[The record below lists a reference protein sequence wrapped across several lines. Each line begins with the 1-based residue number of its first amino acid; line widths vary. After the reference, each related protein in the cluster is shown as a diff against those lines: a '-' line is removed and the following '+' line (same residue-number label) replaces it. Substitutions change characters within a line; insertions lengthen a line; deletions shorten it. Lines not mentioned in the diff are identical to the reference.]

1 MSRNRIL
8 KLLGISKGTLYYQ
21 KKGYPATRQ
30 SCERVGVEDINVIK
44 LICNQKPTYGT
55 PRVKA
60 ILNRDH
66 GLTLTSYKVYRIMKR
81 ENLLLPKPKVSR
93 NERTHTGKI
102 EVSESNSRW
111 ASDITSFNL
120 WNKVKLRFTY
130 ILDCCDR
137 NILAFRLGRH
147 IVASDIE
154 QMVQESLL
162 KRFGKLSGNHKLEFL
177 HDNGPEYLEK
187 IFQKQLKDWEVINCN
202 TPTYSPQSNGMCE
215 SFNGTFKRDY
225 LYQNCL
231 ESEED
236 VQGMIGKWIEE
247 YNNYAPHSG
256 LGMMSPNDFFK
267 LKLAA

>member
-1 MSRNRIL
+1 M
-8 KLLGISKGTLYYQ
+8 
-21 KKGYPATRQ
+21 
-30 SCERVGVEDINVIK
+30 ERFDAESIPVIK
-44 LICNQKPTYGT
+44 LICNQKPTYGM

-60 ILNRDH
+60 ILNRDY
-66 GLTLTSYKVYRIMKR
+66 GLKLTRHKVYQIMNR
-81 ENLLLPKPKVSR
+81 ENLLLIKPNISR
-93 NERTHTGKI
+93 KERAYSGKI
-102 EVSESNSRW
+102 EVSESNIRW
-111 ASDITSFNL
+111 ASDITSFRL
-120 WNKVKLRFTY
+120 WDNVKLRFTY

-137 NILAFRLGRH
+137 NILAFRLNRH
-147 IVASDIE
+147 IVAADIE
-154 QMVQESLL
+154 QMVQEALL
-162 KRFGKLSGNHKLEFL
+162 KRFDKLSGNTKLEFL

-187 IFQKQLKDWEVINCN
+187 IFQKQLKDWEVINFN

-215 SFNGTFKRDY
+215 AFNGTFKRDS

-236 VQGMIGKWIEE
+236 VQGMIGNWIEE